1 MKRKALFLLLSVVSL
16 TLLAQTL
23 TFQNPIVNQNGPDPS
38 VMRDKDGTFYMFTTG
53 NHIFRSPN
61 MVDWTYLGE
70 CFTPEGRPTF
80 VPGVKY
86 LWAPDINR
94 IGKQYV
100 LYYAMSKWGGEDS
113 CGVGVAYA
121 DCIEGPYTC
130 INGNGKLFR
139 SFEIGVRNSIDPF
152 YIKDRGKHWL
162 VWGSFHGIYAIE
174 LTRDGLAVKP
184 GAEKV
189 KIAGSAYEGAYIYK
203 RKGYYYFFGSTG
215 SCCDGERSTYR
226 TCVARSKRLLGPYV
240 DKEGRPLLENNHEVI
255 LHSNARWAGTGHNG
269 EIIVDDAG
277 QTWLPY
283 HAYDKLE
290 PEKGRKV
297 LLDRIQWD
305 EDGWPYIDY
314 DMPATVSPR
323 PVVK

>member
-1 MKRKALFLLLSVVSL
+1 M
-16 TLLAQTL
+16 
-23 TFQNPIVNQNGPDPS
+23 
-38 VMRDKDGTFYMFTTG
+38 
-53 NHIFRSPN
+53 
-61 MVDWTYLGE
+61 
-70 CFTPEGRPTF
+70 
-80 VPGVKY
+80 
-86 LWAPDINR
+86 
-94 IGKQYV
+94 
-100 LYYAMSKWGGEDS
+100 
-113 CGVGVAYA
+113 
-121 DCIEGPYTC
+121 
-130 INGNGKLFR
+130 
-139 SFEIGVRNSIDPF
+139 
-152 YIKDRGKHWL
+152 
-162 VWGSFHGIYAIE
+162 
-174 LTRDGLAVKP
+174 
-184 GAEKV
+184 

-240 DKEGRPLLENNHEVI
+240 DKEDRPLLENNHEVI

-314 DMPATVSPR
+314 DMPARVSPR

>member
-1 MKRKALFLLLSVVSL
+1 
-16 TLLAQTL
+16 
-23 TFQNPIVNQNGPDPS
+23 
-38 VMRDKDGTFYMFTTG
+38 
-53 NHIFRSPN
+53 

-240 DKEGRPLLENNHEVI
+240 DKEDRPLLENNHEVI

-314 DMPATVSPR
+314 DMPARVSPR